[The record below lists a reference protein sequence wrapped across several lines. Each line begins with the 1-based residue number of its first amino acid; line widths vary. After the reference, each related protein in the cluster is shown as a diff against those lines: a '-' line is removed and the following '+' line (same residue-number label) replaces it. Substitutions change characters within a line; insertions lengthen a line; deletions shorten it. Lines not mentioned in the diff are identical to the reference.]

1 VSTLA
6 VAAAVA
12 GPLAAGW
19 PLHAWRLRRR
29 LESARRDPLSGLL
42 TRAPFEER
50 ARRLLDTRGVS
61 AVLVDLDGFKA
72 LNDTY
77 GHAAGDAAIRATG
90 ARLRWWLR
98 LYSPG
103 VVARLG
109 GDEFAAVLRT
119 RSAGELSR
127 VADELHRALL
137 DPITHEG
144 RDLPIGASVGAVRVP
159 LDVVA
164 DLPGL
169 LRRADEAMY
178 FAKRLGGGSCVA
190 DWHTADLPTVNG
202 RRAGRP
208 GTGEPTQSREVA

>member
-1 VSTLA
+1 VSALL
-6 VAAAVA
+6 AAAAAA

-29 LESARRDPLSGLL
+29 LQSARRDPLSGLL
-42 TRAPFEER
+42 TRAPFEEQ
-50 ARRLLDTRGVS
+50 ARRLVDTRGVA

-90 ARLRWWLR
+90 ARLNWWLHIN
-98 LYSPG
+98 SPG

-119 RSAGELSR
+119 RNASEL
-127 VADELHRALL
+127 AWAAEGLHKALS
-137 DPITHEG
+137 DPVTHQG
-144 RDLPIGASVGAVRVP
+144 HTLPIGVSVGAVRVP
-159 LDVVA
+159 LDVVP

-178 FAKRLGGGSCVA
+178 TAKRNGGGVCVA
-190 DWHTADLPTVNG
+190 DWHTPDLPTVNG

-208 GTGEPTQSREVA
+208 GTGEPTQPREVA

>member
-1 VSTLA
+1 MSA
-6 VAAAVA
+6 VLTAAAVA

-29 LESARRDPLSGLL
+29 LDTARHDPLSGLL

-50 ARRLLDTRGVS
+50 AARLLDTRGVS

-72 LNDTY
+72 LNDTH

-90 ARLRWWLR
+90 ARLNWWMQIN
-98 LYSPG
+98 SPG
-103 VVARLG
+103 VCARLG
-109 GDEFAAVLRT
+109 GDEFAAVLHT
-119 RSAGELSR
+119 LSTAELSWA
-127 VADELHRALL
+127 ADELHRALAE
-137 DPITHEG
+137 PITYEG
-144 RDLPIGASVGAVRVP
+144 RDLPIGASVGAVRRP
-159 LDVVA
+159 PGVVV

-178 FAKRLGGGSCVA
+178 FAKGLGGGSCVSG
-190 DWHTADLPTVNG
+190 WHDPQHPTTNG

-208 GTGEPTQSREVA
+208 GTGEPHTRREVA